1 VYLPKSICGASGLK
15 SVLLNGCSDEL
26 MDQAHSL
33 LHYSL
38 TLPLFKV
45 RAGDDVSAYSN
56 LHLLEG
62 ENVGELNI
70 VSLENVRFL
79 EEARRLKLWT
89 KQNLLT
95 LKLSW
100 TSGAERHL
108 EDKDLLGQLVPPMSL
123 KDFSLNDYSS
133 PSFPSWLMDISH
145 HLPNLTSIALRN
157 LPACS
162 NLPPLGQL
170 PHLESLRLW
179 YLSKVAKID
188 MSICGGK
195 GAFPRLAKFDL
206 GSMNGLEEWNTT
218 FPGEDG
224 VEEFMFPMLDEFN
237 VYYCP
242 RLRLK
247 PCPPKCRKCII
258 QNSDQVISSLEEVQ
272 TSSHF
277 CNRSTRTT
285 SLEINNS
292 ECHSCRLF
300 HHFPALQELRFFK
313 CQNLRSLPE
322 GIQQLSCLQSLELHF
337 CGCISGLPEWLSN
350 ISSLKRLE
358 ISHCAGIKSLPPC
371 IQQLTNLQK
380 LVVDSRELQQWC
392 ESEENKAKLAHINS
406 IIYE

>member
-1 VYLPKSICGASGLK
+1 MLD
-15 SVLLNGCSDEL
+15 GCSDEL
-26 MDQAHSL
+26 IDQAHSL

-45 RAGDDVSAYSN
+45 RAGDDVSAHSN

-79 EEARRLKLWT
+79 EEARRLKLWA
-89 KQNLLT
+89 KHNLLT

-123 KDFSLNDYSS
+123 KDFSLEYYSS

-145 HLPNLTSIALRN
+145 HLPNLTSIALCD

-170 PHLESLRLW
+170 PLLESLRLW

-206 GSMNGLEEWNTT
+206 GYMNGLEEWTTT
-218 FPGEDG
+218 FPSEDG
-224 VEEFMFPMLDEFN
+224 VEEFMFPMLDELY

-247 PCPPKCRKCII
+247 PCPPKCRRCII
-258 QNSDQVISSLEEVQ
+258 LRATRLYLRWRRYKLAAVAATDLLQPPAWPLDIV
-272 TSSHF
+272 
-277 CNRSTRTT
+277 STRVGACFTT
-285 SLEINNS
+285 SLPS
-292 ECHSCRLF
+292 
-300 HHFPALQELRFFK
+300 
-313 CQNLRSLPE
+313 RS
-322 GIQQLSCLQSLELHF
+322 
-337 CGCISGLPEWLSN
+337 WN
-350 ISSLKRLE
+350 YR
-358 ISHCAGIKSLPPC
+358 A
-371 IQQLTNLQK
+371 
-380 LVVDSRELQQWC
+380 V
-392 ESEENKAKLAHINS
+392 
-406 IIYE
+406 II